1 MGIAFAHAKIIGRKS
16 GQSLSACAAYRH
28 GKELEDE
35 QYGKTHDYSGRRGVI
50 AEGIALPVGAPEWMG
65 DLQALTNA
73 IERREER
80 SNQRAI
86 AQLVR
91 EYVIALPHELDG
103 EKAEWLLKNI
113 LKEGATREGMV
124 AMWAIHEPNAAGD
137 ERNVH
142 AHVMLSMR
150 EIEASDPDGF
160 GAKQREWN
168 SRAAQERFKGVIER
182 ESNKMLER
190 CGIEERIS
198 FEWGKGREGTIH
210 MGHGAVALERKGI
223 ATEVGNANR
232 EIQARNAERGELD
245 LDLGDVREQLERLLL
260 EPDAVRPGPEG
271 PAESAAG
278 RQAPTAP
285 APEVQAPEVQ
295 APEWQAR
302 PAGEAVDPELAG
314 YAKAFVEHFFPD
326 NPPQVEPPTERAVEP
341 KSEPLLEV
349 DSAASVGE
357 LSRSAERA
365 AGSLEQ
371 VAGGVAGGIAK
382 GLESFALGFEAYF
395 FGASRQAPGG
405 AEYVPPSAAQE
416 PPAAP
421 EKSQTRKDKEF
432 MGKQDENAHR
442 DANVKDLMNRSPV
455 AIDATLIA
463 RVQRDLEEPQRRR
476 EELYRDRDDDWDR
489 DRER

>member
-1 MGIAFAHAKIIGRKS
+1 
-16 GQSLSACAAYRH
+16 
-28 GKELEDE
+28 
-35 QYGKTHDYSGRRGVI
+35 
-50 AEGIALPVGAPEWMG
+50 
-65 DLQALTNA
+65 
-73 IERREER
+73 
-80 SNQRAI
+80 
-86 AQLVR
+86 
-91 EYVIALPHELDG
+91 
-103 EKAEWLLKNI
+103 
-113 LKEGATREGMV
+113 MV

-150 EIEASDPDGF
+150 VIDASDPDGF

-245 LDLGDVREQLERLLL
+245 LDLGDVRKQLERLLL
-260 EPDAVRPGPEG
+260 QPDAERTEPLAPGV
-271 PAESAAG
+271 
-278 RQAPTAP
+278 QAPTAA
-285 APEVQAPEVQ
+285 APVVQAPEAQTPGVQ
-295 APEWQAR
+295 APERQAG

-326 NPPQVEPPTERAVEP
+326 NPPQVEPPAERPVEP
-341 KSEPLLEV
+341 KSDPLLEV
-349 DSAASVGE
+349 DSLPSMWE

-365 AGSLEQ
+365 AGSMEQ
-371 VAGGVAGGIAK
+371 IAGGVAGAVAK

-405 AEYVPPSAAQE
+405 AEYVPPSAAAE

-442 DANVKDLMNRSPV
+442 DANVKDVMNRSPV
-455 AIDATLIA
+455 SIDATLIA
-463 RVQRDLEEPQRRR
+463 RVQRDLEEQQRRR
-476 EELYRDRDDDWDR
+476 EELYRDLDDDWDR